1 MIFIEHKNNLFK
13 NMPKKKGMKREM
25 DFFNKLSKKA
35 TETYKGVSEKTN
47 KLTKE
52 AKLKMKMNE
61 SKSKINDLYQ
71 EIGKKIYEKHTLK
84 EEINIQ
90 KDLEEEITR
99 IDVLSAEIE
108 NCLNEIR
115 LLKDKKQCIKCFS
128 EIEKDAKFCVHCGA
142 EQIIEEAKEV
152 EIIEKPSDSTDDN
165 IEIDEHTEKEENE
178 KTENND

>member
-1 MIFIEHKNNLFK
+1 
-13 NMPKKKGMKREM
+13 M

-52 AKLKMKMNE
+52 AKLKMKMND

-99 IDVLSAEIE
+99 IDVISAEIE

-115 LLKDKKQCIKCFS
+115 LLKDKKQCIKCFA

-142 EQIIEEAKEV
+142 EQTVEELKEV
-152 EIIEKPSDSTDDN
+152 EIVDNSSNTVNEEIVEPVEEDD
-165 IEIDEHTEKEENE
+165 E
-178 KTENND
+178 

>member
-1 MIFIEHKNNLFK
+1 
-13 NMPKKKGMKREM
+13 M

-52 AKLKMKMNE
+52 AKLKMKMND

-99 IDVLSAEIE
+99 IDVISAEIE

-115 LLKDKKQCIKCFS
+115 LLKDKKQCIKCFA

-142 EQIIEEAKEV
+142 EQTVEELKEV
-152 EIIEKPSDSTDDN
+152 EIVNNSSNTVNEEIVEPVEEDD
-165 IEIDEHTEKEENE
+165 E
-178 KTENND
+178 